1 MLHES
6 HAPAA
11 VLVPGVVIAPGA
23 VALETQHGWSRRP
36 KMTRDPAFARAHLP
50 PRNAPPIVTV
60 SSSEE
65 IKVSGIRR
73 HTTTVD
79 VETTARHGRDGCG

>member
-11 VLVPGVVIAPGA
+11 VIVPGVVIAPGA

-50 PRNAPPIVTV
+50 ALLETHHAPAEMP
-60 SSSEE
+60 
-65 IKVSGIRR
+65 K
-73 HTTTVD
+73 
-79 VETTARHGRDGCG
+79 